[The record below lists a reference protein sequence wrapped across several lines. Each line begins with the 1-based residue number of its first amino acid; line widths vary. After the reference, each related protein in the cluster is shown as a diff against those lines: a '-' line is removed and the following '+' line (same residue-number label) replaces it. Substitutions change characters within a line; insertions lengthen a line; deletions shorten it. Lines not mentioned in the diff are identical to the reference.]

1 MNEQTLPPTLSISD
15 VQTSNTTNRIST
27 YKLHTNWYN
36 KYLWHEHQR
45 HLWGLYLNATLIL
58 RQKDR
63 KIIREGVFWDFVPN
77 VGPHPP
83 TAHVWDSTKWKVE
96 VRFILLF
103 GLFRAF
109 CFFFWKSERFFRQNS
124 MYLFGTLDPHPTT
137 ATPILGQSPKI
148 CGFAVRMTEWLFSLK
163 SLGLWT
169 PTCP

>member
-1 MNEQTLPPTLSISD
+1 MTKRQNDKKSERLWREAWLEKMNDIINGDLKMNEQTLPPTLSISD
-15 VQTSNTTNRIST
+15 VQTSNTTNRISI

-109 CFFFWKSERFFRQNS
+109 CFFEKVRGFS
-124 MYLFGTLDPHPTT
+124 D
-137 ATPILGQSPKI
+137 KI
-148 CGFAVRMTEWLFSLK
+148 PCIY
-163 SLGLWT
+163 LGLWT
-169 PTCP
+169 PTHPPPPLF